1 MTLRTRKHA
10 GTSSVSVLLDAVK
23 GGVRLRV
30 RDDGRGF
37 NLSGSAE
44 APGQVGLAE
53 MRERAE
59 LAKGRLTIQTAP
71 GHGTTAQAWVP
82 LAPRNQS
89 RLP

>member
-10 GTSSVSVLLDAVK
+10 GTSSVSVLLDEVK

-30 RDDGRGF
+30 RDHGRGF

-44 APGQVGLAE
+44 APGRVGLAA
-53 MRERAE
+53 MGERAE
-59 LAKGRLTIQTAP
+59 LVKGRLTIQTAP

-82 LAPRNQS
+82 LAPGNQS